1 MSAPKCTSWLG
12 HRFEPRYS
20 LTPPV
25 LTKVGPADDARGTLL
40 VIESLTKREY
50 AGDVCTR
57 CGCIVNAPPS

>member
-12 HRFEPRYS
+12 HKFEPRYS
-20 LTPPV
+20 
-25 LTKVGPADDARGTLL
+25 KGPSRFRVESMCESAF
-40 VIESLTKREY
+40 IEAAEKYRTITY